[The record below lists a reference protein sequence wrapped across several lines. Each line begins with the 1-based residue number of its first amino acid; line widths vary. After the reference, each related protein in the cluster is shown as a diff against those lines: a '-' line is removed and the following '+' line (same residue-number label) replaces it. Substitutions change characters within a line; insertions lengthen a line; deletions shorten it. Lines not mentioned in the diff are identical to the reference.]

1 MRLLQ
6 FCPPLRSS
14 LRSGLGARLAVACD
28 ALLTV
33 ILAPSCAACGTLLD
47 RPTRGPVCERCWH
60 SIRLLSP
67 PLCDACGEPLA
78 SPRLTDPGVLCARCR
93 RTIHHVV
100 RARAVGPY
108 DDALR
113 AIVHALKYDGRRS
126 IARRL
131 GALMRLHGTEL
142 LRDADVAVP
151 VPLHRSR
158 RRRRGFNQADDLAR
172 HLGLPVV
179 RALQRVRATRPQAEL
194 SEARRRRNVSRAFAP
209 TRGIDRCRGATIV
222 LVDDVSTTGAT
233 LEACARTLCE
243 AGAREVRALTAAR
256 AVRVRR

>member
-1 MRLLQ
+1 MRRLLQ
-6 FCPPLRSS
+6 RVSTERPA
-14 LRSGLGARLAVACD
+14 LGEWLTAGCD
-28 ALLTV
+28 ALLAV
-33 ILAPSCAACGTLLD
+33 VLAPACAACGGLLE
-47 RPTRGPVCERCWH
+47 RPTRGPVCDQCWQ
-60 SIRLLSP
+60 SIRPFSP

-78 SPRLTDPGVLCARCR
+78 SPRLSDTTPRCVRCR
-93 RTIHHVV
+93 RTVHYVV

-108 DDALR
+108 DDALK

-131 GALMRLHGTEL
+131 GESMRILGAEL
-142 LRDADVAVP
+142 LAGADCAVP

-158 RRRRGFNQADDLAR
+158 HRWRGFNQADDLAR

-179 RALQRVRATRPQAEL
+179 HALERVRATVPQAEL
-194 SEARRRRNVSRAFAP
+194 SEGRRRRNVSDAFAP
-209 TRGIDRCRGATIV
+209 ARRIGPCRGATIV

-256 AVRVRR
+256 AVRLRR